1 VSAFLGIDGGGSKTA
16 FLLID
21 DSGRVLGSHKEGP
34 AYYLEI
40 GLDALRSM
48 LARGIEVTLAQ
59 AGMRAAA
66 VEFSFLGLPSYGE
79 DSQLVATLDGIASPQ
94 LPVGRYRCGND
105 AVCGWAGA
113 LAGEDGINLICGT
126 GSMAY
131 GEYRGRS
138 ARAGGWGEL
147 FSDEG
152 SAYWLAR
159 EGLNLFSRMS
169 DGRAARG
176 PFYDLVRRHFKL
188 AIDLDLC
195 GAIYGKE
202 QFQRSHL
209 AALAPLVT
217 EAAAAGDTAAAAL
230 LECAADELVELIAA
244 VRSSLQ
250 IPDELTTKV
259 SHSGGMFRQ
268 RELLLSRL
276 QYRLERE
283 GKRYALVEPKLS
295 PTAGA
300 ALYAMRL
307 AGRAL
312 DASAVKLLSA
322 QSGQGSVRGAER

>member
-1 VSAFLGIDGGGSKTA
+1 
-16 FLLID
+16 LI
-21 DSGRVLGSHKEGP
+21 
-34 AYYLEI
+34 
-40 GLDALRSM
+40 
-48 LARGIEVTLAQ
+48 
-59 AGMRAAA
+59 
-66 VEFSFLGLPSYGE
+66 
-79 DSQLVATLDGIASPQ
+79 ATLDGIASQ
-94 LPVGRYRCGND
+94 RLPVGRCRCGND

-113 LAGEDGINLICGT
+113 FAGEDGINLICGT

-176 PFYDLVRRHFKL
+176 LFYDIVRRHFEL
-188 AIDLDLC
+188 EADLDLC

-202 QFQRSHL
+202 QFQRSRL

-217 EAAAAGDTAAAAL
+217 EAAAAGDAAAAAL
-230 LECAADELVELIAA
+230 LERAADELVELTDA
-244 VRSSLQ
+244 VRSSLE
-250 IPDELTTKV
+250 IPDDVVTKV
-259 SHSGGMFRQ
+259 SHAGGMFRKRQ
-268 RELLLSRL
+268 LLLARLRHRL
-276 QYRLERE
+276 QRD
-283 GKRYALVEPKLS
+283 GKRYELVEPQLS

-300 ALYAMRL
+300 ALYAARL
-307 AGRAL
+307 AGRPL

-322 QSGQGSVRGAER
+322 HDA